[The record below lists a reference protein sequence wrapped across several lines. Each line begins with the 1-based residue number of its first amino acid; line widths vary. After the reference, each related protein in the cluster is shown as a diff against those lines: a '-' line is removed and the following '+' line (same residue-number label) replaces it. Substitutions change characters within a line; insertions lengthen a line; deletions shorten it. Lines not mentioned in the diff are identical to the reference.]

1 MGKQIE
7 ELLDRKNDLANCLS
21 AVTEDKNELGENNVE
36 LKTKYEEV
44 VNELAEMN
52 QRNKVVTMRACY
64 L

>member
-7 ELLDRKNDLANCLS
+7 ELLYSKNDLANSLS

-44 VNELAEMN
+44 ANELAEMN

>member
-7 ELLDRKNDLANCLS
+7 ELLYSKNDLANSLS

-44 VNELAEMN
+44 ANKLAEMN